1 MPGMKRAQD
10 RPEFLDGPLDPAT
23 LRGNLRDLARI
34 NRWLGGVDL
43 SRRAIR
49 ELAGAAWPQ
58 PTISVLDVGTG
69 GADIPLDLLRTWGAW
84 PALSVTALDLRP
96 EVIDA
101 ARALRPELGRTPGLA
116 VTVADGTTLPFEDR
130 AFDIAHSSL
139 VLHHLEPDAAVG
151 FLREQ
156 ARVARLG
163 IVVNDLSRATVH
175 WLGAVAIGR
184 CCTGNAYT
192 RNDGPLSVRRA
203 YTLAELERLLHAAG
217 LEPRRTARGILGHR
231 YAVIARRSRPRRS

>member
-1 MPGMKRAQD
+1 VKRAD
-10 RPEFLDGPLDPAT
+10 GAAELLDGPLDPAT
-23 LRGNLRDLARI
+23 LQGNLRDLARI

-49 ELAGAAWPQ
+49 ELAAAGWPQ

-69 GADIPLDLLRTWGAW
+69 GADIPLDVLRTWGSW
-84 PALSVTALDLRP
+84 PQVTVTAIDLRA
-96 EVIDA
+96 EVLDA
-101 ARALRPELGRTPGLA
+101 ARALRPELETTPGLTLA
-116 VTVADGTTLPFEDR
+116 LGDGTALPFDDR
-130 AFDIAHSSL
+130 AFDIVHSSL
-139 VLHHLEPDAAVG
+139 VLHHLDPAGAIG

-163 IVVNDLSRATVH
+163 IVINDLSRATAH
-175 WLGAVAIGR
+175 WIGAKAIGR

-203 YTLAELERLLHAAG
+203 YTPDEASSLLAAAG
-217 LEPRRTARGILGHR
+217 LEARRTFRGILGHR
-231 YAVIARRSRPRRS
+231 YAMIVGRSRSSRS

>member
-1 MPGMKRAQD
+1 VKRAAGAA
-10 RPEFLDGPLDPAT
+10 ELLDGPLDPAT

-58 PTISVLDVGTG
+58 PAISVLDVGTG
-69 GADIPLDLLRTWGAW
+69 AADIPLDLLRTWGTW
-84 PALSVTALDLRP
+84 PALAVTALDIRS
-96 EVIDA
+96 EVLDA
-101 ARALRPELGRTPGLA
+101 ARALRPELERTPGLVLA
-116 VTVADGTTLPFEDR
+116 LGTGRTLPFNDR

-139 VLHHLEPDAAVG
+139 VLHHLDPPDAVA

-163 IVVNDLSRATVH
+163 VVVNDLSRAALH
-175 WLGAVAIGR
+175 WAGAVAIGR

-192 RNDGPLSVRRA
+192 RNDAPLSVRRS
-203 YTLAELERLLHAAG
+203 YTPSEVERLLRAAG
-217 LEPRRTARGILGHR
+217 LESRRVFRGLVRHR
-231 YAVIARRSRPRRS
+231 YAVIAVRPRSARRPG